1 MKEEPKPESEHV
13 KPIII
18 LLVEDDGGHAELIMR
33 VLEEVNVPKKIFWVS
48 DGEEALD
55 FLFRRGSYAD
65 KNKSPRP
72 DLIILDLRL
81 PKRDGHEVLREIKRS
96 EELRHI
102 PVVILTNSRN
112 EDDEILAY
120 SNYVNSYLHKPTN
133 FHEFSNLIREA
144 GAYWLIWN
152 HQPCIGM

>member
-1 MKEEPKPESEHV
+1 MLITRALED
-13 KPIII
+13 
-18 LLVEDDGGHAELIMR
+18 VE
-33 VLEEVNVPKKIFWVS
+33 VPKRIYWVT

-55 FLFRRGSYAD
+55 YLFHRGAYTD
-65 KNKSPRP
+65 KDKSPRP

-81 PKRDGHEVLREIKRS
+81 PKRDGQEVLQEIKKS

-102 PVVILTNSRN
+102 PVVILTNSMN
-112 EDDEILAY
+112 EEDEVLAY

-133 FHEFSNLIREA
+133 FRDFSGLVQEV

-152 HQPCIGM
+152 QHPDVGM